1 MPTDGDNVEAQSF
14 VDGAVNEGGSDLD
27 TESTSASIPGGETG
41 VFVYK
46 TPMFLMHRHA
56 GRLE

>member
-1 MPTDGDNVEAQSF
+1 METTLRHSHLY
-14 VDGAVNEGGSDLD
+14 GAVNKGGSDLD
-27 TESTSASIPGGETG
+27 TESTSASIPGDETG
-41 VFVYK
+41 AFVYK